1 MKKIILAS
9 ASPRRS
15 ELLQNIGLEF
25 IKCPA
30 RVREEIFPHETP
42 EEGAKRLALTK
53 ARYVAENCNYD
64 EGIIVAADTVVVLGD
79 KVLGKPG
86 NEKEAYDM
94 LAMLSGKSHQVI
106 TAVCL
111 EDIAS
116 NKTFLEAEITRV
128 YFRVLEASE
137 IWHYIKTG
145 EPMDK
150 AGAYGIQGL
159 GALFVERIEGC
170 YFNVVGLPLYRL
182 YNMLK
187 DMGVNIL
194 GG

>member
-1 MKKIILAS
+1 MKRIILAS

-15 ELLQNIGLEF
+15 ELLKNIGLEF
-25 IKCPA
+25 IKYPA
-30 RVREEIFPHETP
+30 LVPEEIFPYESP

-53 ARYVAENCNYD
+53 ARYAAENCNYD
-64 EGIIVAADTVVVLGD
+64 EGLIIAADTVVVLD
-79 KVLGKPG
+79 EKVLGKPED
-86 NEKEAYDM
+86 EKEAYDM
-94 LAMLSGKSHQVI
+94 LAMLSGRSHQVI

-111 EDIAS
+111 KDIAS
-116 NKTFLEAEITRV
+116 NKTLLEVEITKV
-128 YFRVLEASE
+128 YFRLLETGE

-182 YNMLK
+182 YNMLR

>member
-1 MKKIILAS
+1 MNRIILAS

-15 ELLQNIGLEF
+15 ELLKNIGLPF
-25 IKCPA
+25 IKYPA
-30 RVREEIFPHETP
+30 LTDEQIFPDETP
-42 EEGAKRLALTK
+42 EEGAKRLALDK
-53 ARYVAENCNYD
+53 AEYAARNCNCD
-64 EGIIVAADTVVVLGD
+64 EGIIIAADTVVVLND
-79 KVLGKPG
+79 KVLGKPVD
-86 NEKEAYDM
+86 EKEAYDM

-111 EDIAS
+111 KNLAD
-116 NKTFLEAEITRV
+116 NRTLLEAETTRV
-128 YFRVLEASE
+128 YFRVLEEGE
-137 IWHYIKTG
+137 IRNYIKTG

-159 GALFVERIEGC
+159 GALFVEKIEGC